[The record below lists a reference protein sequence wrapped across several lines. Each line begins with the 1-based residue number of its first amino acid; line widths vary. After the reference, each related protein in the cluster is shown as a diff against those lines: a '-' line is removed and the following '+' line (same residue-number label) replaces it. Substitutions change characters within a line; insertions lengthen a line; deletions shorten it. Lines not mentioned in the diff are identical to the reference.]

1 MLHNDLMKRLASLPA
16 DTPLARAHVLALYD
30 AQRTPDPVSTLTGV
44 PDELLDAWRIPVESH
59 TVRAAQP
66 AARYRLGAVLDGV
79 KVRDDAAVD
88 ADASTNDAAR
98 LATAFP
104 MFTYADGAEDD
115 FITSLQHTEDPVS
128 SRILRFP
135 IPFDLPAGTA
145 IGAAEQTFLDALLRD
160 PDALPAA
167 ARRLPARTLE
177 SFNPANWL
185 LAEFCRPELDA
196 AHLHHVAESISIL
209 ADEDLGLGVNAYGQA
224 ESQQEGLITRLSFTM
239 SHLVAGLTQTSRLLN
254 GSSSGYAALVTTLI
268 KLGADFALEDD
279 QGRNAMQVATGVRH
293 QHVSSPFLNLIDKFL
308 LVQQLDEMMLHG
320 DDENADKI

>member
-1 MLHNDLMKRLASLPA
+1 MLHNDLMKRLVTLPA
-16 DTPLARAHVLALYD
+16 DTPLAHAHVLALYD
-30 AQRTPDPVSTLTGV
+30 AQRAPDPVGALTGV
-44 PDELLDAWRIPVESH
+44 PAELLDTWRIPVESH

-66 AARYRLGAVLDGV
+66 PARYRLGAVLDGLS
-79 KVRDDAAVD
+79 RQDDAAD
-88 ADASTNDAAR
+88 ALNRDASR

-104 MFTYADGAEDD
+104 MFTYADGADDD
-115 FITSLQHTEDPVS
+115 FITSLQHTEDPVTT
-128 SRILRFP
+128 RILRIP

-145 IGAAEQTFLDALLRD
+145 IGAAEQTFLNALLRD

-177 SFNPANWL
+177 SFNLANWL

-196 AHLHHVAESISIL
+196 AHLHEVAESISLL
-209 ADEDLGLGVNAYGQA
+209 ADEDFGLGVNAYGHA
-224 ESQQEGLITRLSFTM
+224 ESQQEGLVTRLSFTM
-239 SHLVAGLTQTSRLLN
+239 SHLVAGLPQTSRLLN

-279 QGRNAMQVATGVRH
+279 QGRNAMQVATGVRR